1 VLLTG
6 RLMKISGAH
15 TKYNFHSL
23 RRIKTSSSSAVSV
36 ISQTGG
42 LHCALHMAT
51 FSDSVSHSN
60 SRTHTLLNELKDNGL
75 KGDLV
80 DFV

>member
-1 VLLTG
+1 
-6 RLMKISGAH
+6 MKISGAH
-15 TKYNFHSL
+15 TRYNSHSS
-23 RRIKTSSSSAVSV
+23 RRTKTSNSSAVSA

-51 FSDSVSHSN
+51 LSHSFSHSN
-60 SRTHTLLNELKDNGL
+60 SRTHMLLDEIKDNGL